1 MDALIFT
8 AMSGANRALKAQ
20 QVHAN
25 NLANSETGGFRA
37 DFGVARSQA
46 VAGSGFD
53 ARHVTRLEPSA
64 VNSRPGAIHATG
76 RELDVAIEGEG
87 FLAVLDGGQEVYTR
101 AGSLDVGP
109 DGALRVQGRPVL
121 GDGGAITLPPFSQLA
136 IAADG
141 TLSVQAQGETLMQP
155 VAKLKLVR
163 PVPEELSKNGN
174 GFIISRAGGALPAD
188 DTVRVKG
195 GHLERSNVSAVEEMI
210 ATMALGRDF
219 ELQMKMFNTASEMAD
234 AGNRL
239 VRG

>member
-20 QVHAN
+20 QIHAN
-25 NLANSETGGFRA
+25 NLANSETTGFRA

-46 VAGSGFD
+46 VPGSGFD
-53 ARHVTRLEPSA
+53 ARHMTLLEPAA
-64 VNSRPGAIHATG
+64 VNSRAGVIHATG

-87 FLAVLDGGQEVYTR
+87 FLAVLDQGQEVYTR
-101 AGSLDVGP
+101 AGNLNIGP
-109 DGALRVQGRPVL
+109 DGALSVLGRPVL

-136 IAADG
+136 IASDG
-141 TLSVQAQGETLMQP
+141 TLSVQAQGESVMQP
-155 VAKLKLVR
+155 VARLKLVR
-163 PVPEELSKNGN
+163 PAAEELGKNAS
-174 GFIISRAGGALPAD
+174 GFIISRAGGTLPAD
-188 DTVRVKG
+188 DSVRVKG